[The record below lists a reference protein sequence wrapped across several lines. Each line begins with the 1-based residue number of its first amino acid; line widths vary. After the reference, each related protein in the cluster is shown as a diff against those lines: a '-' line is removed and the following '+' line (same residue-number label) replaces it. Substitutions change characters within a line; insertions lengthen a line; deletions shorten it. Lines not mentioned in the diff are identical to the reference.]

1 MLDRTLALGGNF
13 TPESTSIQHAA
24 VGSALTS
31 NGTAAGF
38 FQGQVDEV
46 RIWNVAR
53 SAAEI
58 QAAKGLEVASGT
70 GLIGRYGMNDGT
82 GTAVGATVAGSPSG
96 TAVGGAT
103 WGPGAPL
110 GSDFMPPGAPAGLSA
125 TGGANSIGLSWTA
138 NAEADLA
145 GYRVYRATSTPVPTT
160 GTPLSGANLLSATT
174 YVDTTAT
181 ASTTYYYVVVAVDFS
196 NNQSL
201 ASTSASAVAGG
212 SGSNQ
217 AVQLNGT
224 SQYLT
229 FGAAPALNASNFT
242 LELWFRRTGVG
253 AGTST
258 GTGGIASAI
267 PLITKG
273 RAEVETPA
281 NLNMDYFLGIDAS
294 TGTLVAD
301 FEDNANGTNH
311 PVTGTTAVTSNV
323 WHHAAAVYNTAT
335 DTWQLYLDGALDR
348 TLALG
353 GDFTPES
360 TSIQHAAVGSAL
372 TSNGTAAGFFQG
384 AVDEVRIWNVA
395 RTGAQIQA
403 SRDQELSSG
412 TGLIGRYGL
421 NEGAGA
427 TAGSSVAGAPSAS
440 LVAGPLWIAG
450 APLTGGG
457 SGTNDPPSATLTAPA
472 DAATGTSTSVTLSA
486 TANDTDTGSLTVTFF
501 GRVAQSGLFQQIAT
515 YAGVASGAPQTTRV
529 VGPQDRRSATSG
541 TSP

>member
-1 MLDRTLALGGNF
+1 M
-13 TPESTSIQHAA
+13 
-24 VGSALTS
+24 
-31 NGTAAGF
+31 
-38 FQGQVDEV
+38 
-46 RIWNVAR
+46 
-53 SAAEI
+53 
-58 QAAKGLEVASGT
+58 
-70 GLIGRYGMNDGT
+70 
-82 GTAVGATVAGSPSG
+82 GATVAGSPSG

-103 WGPGAPL
+103 WGAGAPL

-125 TGGANSIGLSWTA
+125 TGGANSIGLSGRRIRRPTSRVTA
-138 NAEADLA
+138 SIA
-145 GYRVYRATSTPVPTT
+145 RRARPVPTT

-323 WHHAAAVYNTAT
+323 WHHAAAVYNTST

-360 TSIQHAAVGSAL
+360 TSIQHAADRQRAHQQRHRRRL
-372 TSNGTAAGFFQG
+372 
-384 AVDEVRIWNVA
+384 
-395 RTGAQIQA
+395 
-403 SRDQELSSG
+403 LP
-412 TGLIGRYGL
+412 GRRRR
-421 NEGAGA
+421 
-427 TAGSSVAGAPSAS
+427 
-440 LVAGPLWIAG
+440 GPDLERPAYRRADPG
-450 APLTGGG
+450 VPG
-457 SGTNDPPSATLTAPA
+457 SGTQLGNRPDRPLRPERGRRRDRRLQRGGRTLGESRGRPALDRRGAAHRRRQRHERPAVGDAHGARPMPPRARAPR
-472 DAATGTSTSVTLSA
+472 SRS
-486 TANDTDTGSLTVTFF
+486 
-501 GRVAQSGLFQQIAT
+501 R
-515 YAGVASGAPQTTRV
+515 PRPTTRTRD
-529 VGPQDRRSATSG
+529 P
-541 TSP
+541 